1 MPHRVYRF
9 PTSARA
15 KMEEALGDDILSRQS
30 LTVRDA
36 RHFGVPGDYV
46 FLFVEGEEKGMIRA
60 DAVLLD
66 IGGERAPGGDALYEM
81 LKQEEDAAASGL
93 GSVFGDV

>member
-9 PTSARA
+9 ATSARA
-15 KMEEALGDDILSRQS
+15 KLDEALGDDILSRQS
-30 LTVRDA
+30 LTLRDA

-46 FLFVEGEEKGMIRA
+46 FLFVEGTDAGLLRA

-66 IGGERAPGGDALYEM
+66 IGERAPGGDALYDM
-81 LKQEEDAAASGL
+81 LKQEEDAAATGL
-93 GSVFGDV
+93 GSVFGDL